1 MGAGMIHSQRGFSII
16 EVMVSLVI
24 GLVVVGAVMVSY
36 VSSGQSSRIQ
46 SAYTQMAEEAQ
57 IGLTTIGNDI
67 KLAGYSRA
75 LVFGTST
82 FSRAWTGRAVYGCDG
97 GFSNP
102 AASPT
107 VACASTGTSAALEVA
122 YEGDTSNT
130 VPTPGNLPSDCLG
143 NTLTAVVTSTTVT
156 YYLATNRYYVSSTS
170 GRSELFCAST
180 NSSGTAIADNV
191 EQLKIWVGE
200 GGSTDPRQ
208 VVRYVTPGVSAANV
222 TDWNK
227 VLAVRICMVMRSAEP
242 VLEVGE
248 SFQYLNC
255 DQTATSTTDRYVRRA
270 FFSTVTLRNKMGL

>member
-1 MGAGMIHSQRGFSII
+1 MGARMIRSQRGFSII

-57 IGLTTIGNDI
+57 IGMSVIGNDI

-75 LVFGTST
+75 LVFGTTT
-82 FSRAWTGRAVYGCDG
+82 FSRAWSGRAIYGCDG

-102 AASPT
+102 AATPT
-107 VACASTGTSAALEVA
+107 VACASTGTSAAIEVA
-122 YEGDTSNT
+122 YEGDVSNT
-130 VPTPGNLPSDCLG
+130 VPTSGNLPSDCLG
-143 NTLTAVVTSTTVT
+143 NTLTAVVSGTVT
-156 YYLATNRYYVSSTS
+156 YYLATNRYYVSSNS
-170 GRSELFCAST
+170 GRSELYCASR

-200 GGSTDPRQ
+200 GGATDARQ

-255 DQTATSTTDRYVRRA
+255 DHTATSTTDRYVRRA
-270 FFSTVTLRNKMGL
+270 FFTTVTLRNKMGL